1 MYSLPP
7 PASPEIIQASSGD
20 YHVGVNEEF
29 RLVVVANAAQELN
42 YQWFRDSQP
51 LPYST
56 GNELY
61 IKQVQLG
68 DQGVY
73 NCRVSTKLGGS
84 KLTDNCVVHGKGDY
98 KLYHIH
104 IHWD

>member
-1 MYSLPP
+1 M
-7 PASPEIIQASSGD
+7 
-20 YHVGVNEEF
+20 
-29 RLVVVANAAQELN
+29 VVVAEAAQELS
-42 YQWFRDSQP
+42 YQWFRDSQA

-73 NCRVSTKLGGS
+73 NCRVATKFGGS
-84 KLTDNCVVHGKGDY
+84 KLTDDCIVHGEEDVHAVK
-98 KLYHIH
+98 KLFLREMCMYT
-104 IHWD
+104 